1 MGYYI
6 YYTFPCSC
14 TSTAGDYPARP
25 AAVGDII
32 SAAATAFR
40 SVLTPSASV
49 ADVVFRHWMILT
61 LDPPTM
67 DRSVSDD
74 GVEEARRWFV
84 IYHYTAAATT
94 TATTDSNNNNNNNDI
109 IYIHDI
115 GITQYN
121 YSHNNYYAS
130 YLYTRSVYRRQFDW
144 FPNADRLLQLC
155 LIRRAGREVPLE
167 IRTVRCLWFTRNICL
182 LWSPWFPL

>member
-67 DRSVSDD
+67 DRSVSVVKRLQSL
-74 GVEEARRWFV
+74 GAVCC
-84 IYHYTAAATT
+84 TTTAATT
-94 TATTDSNNNNNNNDI
+94 TATTNNNDNDIRYMYII
-109 IYIHDI
+109 IYVHDI

-121 YSHNNYYAS
+121 YTHNYYAS
-130 YLYTRSVYRRQFDW
+130 YLYTRSVQE
-144 FPNADRLLQLC
+144 AIRLVPKRGPALQLC
-155 LIRRAGREVPLE
+155 LIRRARRGVPLE
-167 IRTVRCLWFTRNICL
+167 IREVHSYTPMVH
-182 LWSPWFPL
+182 S